1 MIFSFIFIFFG
12 KRMKMKRF
20 ARIMAATSILSII
33 AAIGL
38 AIILVNGQ
46 ENGKPNGGCMH
57 IDVADEVSHPFYDR
71 DYFASYFRERNYTVG
86 MFGKHLNGENPSFL
100 PKGVDEILINGGGS
114 YLDPTF
120 TVGNRNALLEPPRSV
135 TFDNCTAT
143 TGMPCYSTSI
153 IGNASLAWI
162 QRHVAAND
170 NENNN
175 KKPFF
180 ALISLKAPHIE
191 DGEGFPKSIPAPWYL
206 NDTVLESESKAP
218 RTPNYNCS
226 VEDHHWL
233 VQSQLPITAK
243 EAEEADQLY
252 VSRLKTLISVDDLVH
267 DLVQLLEDH
276 AILSDTYLVFTSDN
290 GYHLGQFRMPMG
302 KWQAYEDD
310 IRIPMMIRGP
320 GIEPNVSSAMMATH
334 VDLMPTL
341 LGLAGQVEIPATMDG
356 RNLANCLIGEG
367 GEDCES
373 SDSSVLIEY
382 LSLGENMVRYNHTF
396 DTSNHSFVAL
406 RLKQFH
412 ANESS
417 VTDHWFYSFDSSGPN
432 VMRDMKYVE
441 YRDLRIDWD
450 AAKSPLEIEV
460 FDLER
465 DPYEMSNLHDVIHP
479 DLLELLQEKLQV
491 LLRCQ
496 GDSCRQEHARG
507 IDETH
512 RG

>member
-12 KRMKMKRF
+12 KRMKMNRF
-20 ARIMAATSILSII
+20 ARIMAASSILSII

-57 IDVADEVSHPFYDR
+57 IDVADEVSHPFYNR
-71 DYFASYFRERNYTVG
+71 DYFARYFRERNYTVG

-100 PKGVDEILINGGGS
+100 PEGVDEMLINGGGS

-120 TVGNRNALLEPPRSV
+120 TVGNRNDLLEPPRSV

-191 DGEGFPKSIPAPWYL
+191 DGEGFPKAIPAPWYL
-206 NDTVLESESKAP
+206 NDNVLESESKAP

-233 VQSQLPITAK
+233 AQNQLPITAK

-252 VSRLKTLISVDDLVH
+252 VSRLKTLISVDDFVH

-356 RNLANCLIGEG
+356 RNLANCLISEG

-373 SDSSVLIEY
+373 SDSSVLVEY
-382 LSLGENMVRYNHTF
+382 LSLGETHRYNHTM
-396 DTSNHSFVAL
+396 DTYNHSFVAL
-406 RLKQFH
+406 RVLQSH
-412 ANESS
+412 LIESS
-417 VTDHWFYSFDSSGPN
+417 VLDHWFYSFDSSVPSM
-432 VMRDMKYVE
+432 MRQMKYVE
-441 YRDLRIDWD
+441 YRDSRIDWT
-450 AAKSPLEIEV
+450 AAQNPLEQEL

-465 DPYEMSNLHDVIHP
+465 DPYELNNLIRQVSPGEWLKSNNTIRVC
-479 DLLELLQEKLQV
+479 V
-491 LLRCQ
+491 NC
-496 GDSCRQEHARG
+496 A
-507 IDETH
+507 TH
-512 RG
+512 L